1 MKYYLQA
8 AMFLFLS
15 TGIACTQDDSLNVQI
30 PKSKSTNILAL
41 NKAKGKDVSMED
53 LSQIST
59 NFWAQQNEVG
69 LQGGGVLLLGAG
81 GRQIVGHHGRPA
93 DAHQSAAHAA
103 DGSRGKP
110 GPQVCPDGEPAAEKG
125 HMKAQYNMG
134 IMCAGG
140 RGMPKDD
147 EAAVEWYR
155 KAAMQGY
162 TIAMYNLG
170 FMYQSGRGVERD
182 YKEAVKW
189 FKKSGE

>member
-1 MKYYLQA
+1 
-8 AMFLFLS
+8 
-15 TGIACTQDDSLNVQI
+15 
-30 PKSKSTNILAL
+30 
-41 NKAKGKDVSMED
+41 
-53 LSQIST
+53 
-59 NFWAQQNEVG
+59 
-69 LQGGGVLLLGAG
+69 
-81 GRQIVGHHGRPA
+81 
-93 DAHQSAAHAA
+93 
-103 DGSRGKP
+103 
-110 GPQVCPDGEPAAEKG
+110 
-125 HMKAQYNMG
+125 MKAQYNMG